1 MEMVISDQKQKFGK
15 SKKRVKPEK
24 KNTKNIEV
32 MNYIHIYIESGTC
45 LFKTV
50 AMIIVQLWLYIA
62 HIKNL

>member
-1 MEMVISDQKQKFGK
+1 
-15 SKKRVKPEK
+15 
-24 KNTKNIEV
+24 